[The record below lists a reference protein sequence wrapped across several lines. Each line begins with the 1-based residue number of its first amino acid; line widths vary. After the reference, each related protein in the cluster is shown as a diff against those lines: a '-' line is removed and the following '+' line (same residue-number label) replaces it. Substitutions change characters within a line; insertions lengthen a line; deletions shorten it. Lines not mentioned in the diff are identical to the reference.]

1 MASLNKVI
9 LIGHLGR
16 NPEFR
21 ATAQGDP
28 ICTLSIATSE
38 HIKDKTGERREL
50 TEWHRVV
57 LYRRLAE
64 VARDHLRKG
73 ELVYLEGSLKTRK
86 WQDKNGRD
94 RYTTEIEGRE
104 MKMLGGRQDSAVSA
118 PLDIEPRSLA
128 KKQSRDV
135 PARALDEGAEDFPF

>member
-16 NPEFR
+16 NPEIR
-21 ATAQGDP
+21 VTAQGDP

-38 HIKDKTGERREL
+38 HIKDKTGERREV

-86 WQDKNGRD
+86 WQDKNGHD

-104 MKMLGGRQDSAVSA
+104 MKMLGGRQDSVVSSPSDMS
-118 PLDIEPRSLA
+118 PLGLTR
-128 KKQSRDV
+128 KQNPDV
-135 PARALDEGAEDFPF
+135 PARALDEDVEDFPF